1 MNNYVSFLLEA
12 DAAKRRLAQLFGS
25 EGQAIIRQRFVA
37 YESSCA
43 ARTDTKQNNK
53 TFLEWLCAHR
63 LVRDWTR
70 TAVDRQKLICFVN
83 FGLAATAVGLAVLG
97 WLHLLNSYLIL
108 VSVFFIGVGFA
119 FNASAWTSIAPQVVS
134 DAELPSAAT
143 LSGLQ
148 FNISGIIGP
157 ALGGLLVPLAGANLS
172 SL

>member
-70 TAVDRQKLICFVN
+70 TAPPTRQPGQIKRDLSVSSFVLAVVSV
-83 FGLAATAVGLAVLG
+83 GVLLAAYTDRPIF
-97 WLHLLNSYLIL
+97 WLL
-108 VSVFFIGVGFA
+108 
-119 FNASAWTSIAPQVVS
+119 
-134 DAELPSAAT
+134 
-143 LSGLQ
+143 
-148 FNISGIIGP
+148 IGP
-157 ALGGLLVPLAGANLS
+157 APVAVLHTIRTFLGQLLRRQEGLLAFYKWDR
-172 SL
+172 

>member
-1 MNNYVSFLLEA
+1 MNNYISFLLEA

-70 TAVDRQKLICFVN
+70 TAPPTRQPGQIKRDLSVSSFVLAVVSV
-83 FGLAATAVGLAVLG
+83 GVLLAAYTDRPVFWLLIGPAPLAVL
-97 WLHLLNSYLIL
+97 H
-108 VSVFFIGVGFA
+108 
-119 FNASAWTSIAPQVVS
+119 
-134 DAELPSAAT
+134 T
-143 LSGLQ
+143 LRTFLRQGLKRPEDYSS
-148 FNISGIIGP
+148 FTNGIDDIS
-157 ALGGLLVPLAGANLS
+157 NLS
-172 SL
+172 